1 MLFPVVATKWA
12 YRRHQ
17 NAREGGNENT
27 RIHIII
33 MHGLMFF
40 FDPFFLHDL
49 FFLLKWLYN
58 YREGGLFFLST
69 PAWLLIFDCISERKM
84 TEKKCL
90 TCRSAASLVA
100 QEILIIDNR
109 GISGSFQIEQR
120 EKKKNEKCLR
130 MLKWTL
136 SLSLAL
142 SAFRILCVG
151 HSRWWWFTFFFVRRT
166 VACVAAAR
174 PLRHY
179 R

>member
-1 MLFPVVATKWA
+1 
-12 YRRHQ
+12 
-17 NAREGGNENT
+17 
-27 RIHIII
+27 

-49 FFLLKWLYN
+49 FFLMKWLYN

-130 MLKWTL
+130 MLK
-136 SLSLAL
+136 
-142 SAFRILCVG
+142 
-151 HSRWWWFTFFFVRRT
+151 
-166 VACVAAAR
+166 
-174 PLRHY
+174 
-179 R
+179 